1 MNETQRLGRNIKALR
16 NAHGESQE
24 KLGYA
29 IGVEKNAISYY
40 ENGKREPSK
49 EVIAS
54 IAKYYMVSVE
64 ELLYSDL
71 SGLGNISVDPN
82 IIWEHIDIVFPV
94 ISSELALK
102 NNHFKK
108 AFDLHNEVF
117 NQLKRLNLDNVD
129 KLSDC
134 VDEYYEALN
143 ETNSKVESA
152 GNILGIFYFFALI
165 MQVPKF
171 FKNKPSVLVRLSE
184 NDRQIRETLE
194 NPNADFIVL
203 EEAFFDSE
211 EVQEILDELLP
222 VLKKTKNW
230 FELADYY
237 LALRYIFSL
246 VDNDLG
252 AEINK
257 RIGVEFLS
265 SFALVENPYAINYL
279 KLNLG
284 KLD

>member
-94 ISSELALK
+94 ISSEVALK

-108 AFDLHNEVF
+108 AFDLHNAVF

-152 GNILGIFYFFALI
+152 GNILGIFYFF
-165 MQVPKF
+165 
-171 FKNKPSVLVRLSE
+171 
-184 NDRQIRETLE
+184 
-194 NPNADFIVL
+194 
-203 EEAFFDSE
+203 
-211 EVQEILDELLP
+211 
-222 VLKKTKNW
+222 
-230 FELADYY
+230 DY
-237 LALRYIFSL
+237 AGS
-246 VDNDLG
+246 
-252 AEINK
+252 
-257 RIGVEFLS
+257 
-265 SFALVENPYAINYL
+265 
-279 KLNLG
+279 
-284 KLD
+284 